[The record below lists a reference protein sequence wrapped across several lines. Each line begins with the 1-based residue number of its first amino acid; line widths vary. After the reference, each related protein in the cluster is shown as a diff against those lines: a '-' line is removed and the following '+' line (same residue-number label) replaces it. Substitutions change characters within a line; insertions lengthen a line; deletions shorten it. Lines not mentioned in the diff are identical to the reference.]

1 MSVLLDELR
10 AAPPSEL
17 GAAFERHVLT
27 TFGHEP
33 TAWSDAWPRVYERL
47 SDGLTVDRD
56 VALRGQAS
64 GGWGDD
70 ESRLV
75 ATLAFGQ
82 RTFLSAVPLL
92 RTYGGT
98 PGPVLDLGS
107 GSGAAAL
114 AATVCGAPRVTL
126 VDADSRTVDC
136 GARLIS
142 SSGSPVDTLV
152 GDLMDARIASDIV
165 WVLAA
170 FSLNEV
176 LVRRPAL
183 DGRLGGLLESW
194 ASGGRR
200 VLVLEPGTHDASR
213 RLQRARDAL
222 GDRTRVLGPCTH
234 AALCPMLQAGERDWC
249 HLTRPSSLG
258 PVARRI
264 LRTAGRD
271 DSATH
276 LSWLALGPGSLRSG
290 ESRVLDVRGAGKGK
304 SRFLVCDAEGLRDLT
319 TLTRHRSALTDLEPG
334 AVVRIPADA
343 LEARGDGL
351 RVSAPDRVGV
361 VRPL

>member
-1 MSVLLDELR
+1 MTVALEALR
-10 AAPPSEL
+10 EAPPSEL
-17 GAAFERHVLT
+17 GAAFERHVLA
-27 TFGHEP
+27 TFGHDTP
-33 TAWSDAWPRVYERL
+33 AWSDTWPRVYERL

-56 VALRGQAS
+56 AALRAQAS
-64 GGWGDD
+64 GAWGDD

-92 RTYGGT
+92 RAYGGT
-98 PGPVLDLGS
+98 PGAVLDLGS

-126 VDADSRTVDC
+126 VDADAKTVGW
-136 GARLIS
+136 GARLV
-142 SSGSPVDTLV
+142 SGSGAAVDTVV
-152 GDLMDARIASDIV
+152 GDLMDARIASDIT

-183 DGRLGGLLESW
+183 DARLGQLLESW
-194 ASGGRR
+194 AARGAR
-200 VLVLEPGTHDASR
+200 VLVLEPGTHEASR

-222 GDRTRVLGPCTH
+222 TDRSRILGPCTH
-234 AALCPMLQAGERDWC
+234 GGPCPMLQAGDRDWC

-258 PVARRI
+258 PIARRI
-264 LRTAGRD
+264 LRSAGRD

-276 LSWLALGPGSLRSG
+276 FSWLALGPGGLPPG
-290 ESRVLDVRGAGKGK
+290 QSRVLDVRAAGKGK
-304 SRFLVCDAEGLRDLT
+304 SRFLVCDAQGLRDLT
-319 TLTRHRSALTDLEPG
+319 TLTRHRSALTDLAAG
-334 AVVRIPADA
+334 AVVSIPADA

-351 RVSAPDRVGV
+351 RVSSPDRVEV
-361 VRPL
+361 VRSL